1 MLRKLTL
8 IILLILVGT
17 MITCAVLSHRPTEA
31 KAKSTYTTPSPST
44 TTTSF
49 QNQSSK
55 APLNNGGDNTA
66 VIGLIGA
73 ALGALATLLA
83 AVITGW
89 LPNHLQQRRAA
100 KQEAQKHED
109 RNTKAARMAML
120 RAKNIKERAHI
131 YQRAIHADPRISTIQ
146 ILDMSQPLDITNI
159 YVRVRV
165 HRGGGL
171 VYKIDQNLREA
182 EENRDPNALLQ
193 ADTIHR
199 EHPFDV
205 ALDPVEAI
213 SQYTR
218 CVIVGDPGAGKS
230 TLLKYLSLRSVEGKL
245 SKLPPLPIHIELN
258 NFAISETNDL
268 LEFAASVWD
277 RRYNFPKAEAL
288 RYMKDNLKEGQAML
302 LLDALDETV
311 VGKTT
316 EEAEISYGL
325 VENAI
330 MGLATLYE
338 KAPIIV
344 TVRKAGYYQR
354 AKLSG
359 FTELEVLDFRSED
372 IELFVDKWFTY
383 HTSTEKQI
391 NAADLKTRLK
401 RNQRLHSLAANP
413 LLLSLI
419 VIVYEAQ
426 LDLPDRRSELYKQCV
441 DVLLT
446 KWDASRNIRRRREFK
461 PEHKRQ
467 LLKEVAWYFHCQ
479 GRRYFP
485 EDELLN
491 IVAKFLPTIGLSEVQ
506 NRDILEEIAFE
517 NGLIKEQAHGWHG
530 FLHLTLQ
537 EYFTAQYASDF
548 NQLDEL
554 LIHRHYPWWEEV
566 LLLYI
571 GLVPDAS
578 PLLQYLLEKDH
589 QSGFDLTHWE
599 KSDIVLAG
607 TCLATHPTVKQ
618 IVLRKVITS
627 RLLYIIMNIHQVQTS
642 ALNRNAVVF
651 IGQTLVQI
659 GGKEVNASL
668 LHMITSDQFNLFL
681 RESLISC
688 LATEPDNFPIEPIA
702 HLLSNP
708 HIERSLAE
716 VIVFTLGI
724 LTNRTATPYLMQ
736 LLCNPK
742 TDVKLCQNTYIALV
756 RIEGSQIYAYL
767 RRIVADSQ
775 TDPLV
780 RNHIINNIFSTFKG
794 SNA

>member
-199 EHPFDV
+199 EHLFDV

-530 FLHLTLQ
+530 FLQLYLQ
-537 EYFTAQYASDF
+537 EYFSANIVIIF
-548 NQLDEL
+548 
-554 LIHRHYPWWEEV
+554 IH
-566 LLLYI
+566 
-571 GLVPDAS
+571 
-578 PLLQYLLEKDH
+578 
-589 QSGFDLTHWE
+589 
-599 KSDIVLAG
+599 
-607 TCLATHPTVKQ
+607 
-618 IVLRKVITS
+618 
-627 RLLYIIMNIHQVQTS
+627 
-642 ALNRNAVVF
+642 
-651 IGQTLVQI
+651 
-659 GGKEVNASL
+659 
-668 LHMITSDQFNLFL
+668 
-681 RESLISC
+681 
-688 LATEPDNFPIEPIA
+688 
-702 HLLSNP
+702 
-708 HIERSLAE
+708 
-716 VIVFTLGI
+716 
-724 LTNRTATPYLMQ
+724 
-736 LLCNPK
+736 
-742 TDVKLCQNTYIALV
+742 
-756 RIEGSQIYAYL
+756 
-767 RRIVADSQ
+767 
-775 TDPLV
+775 
-780 RNHIINNIFSTFKG
+780 
-794 SNA
+794 